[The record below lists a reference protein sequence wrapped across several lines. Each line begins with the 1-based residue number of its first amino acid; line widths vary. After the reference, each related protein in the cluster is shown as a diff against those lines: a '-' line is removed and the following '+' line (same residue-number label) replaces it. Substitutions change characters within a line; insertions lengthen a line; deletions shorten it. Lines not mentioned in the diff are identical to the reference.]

1 MQKADNTHLAR
12 LYHYNNC
19 LTREY
24 VYKNSHL
31 VLKVYNKLMLLII
44 SDKVYC
50 YLETQKR
57 SIYNILT
64 SGGLD
69 MEKIYK
75 AMTIAGSDASGGAG
89 LEADLKT
96 FQELDVYGMVAI
108 TAIVTMKPEDWSHEV
123 FTIEL
128 PIIKK
133 QIETI
138 VAGVGVNAMK
148 TGMLGSAELVEL
160 VADSIDKYELHNV
173 VIDPVMV
180 CKGVDDIL
188 IPTAAA
194 AIKEL
199 LVKRATVITPNLIE
213 AAYLANMNEI
223 KTIADMQEAATRIHE
238 AGAKIVIIKGGER
251 FSKEQAI
258 DLIYEGNEYHT
269 LALDIIKPAYN
280 HGAGCTYSA
289 AITAMLAK
297 GVAPR
302 IAIQTAIEY
311 IRAALQYSFPI
322 NKFTGPTN
330 HMAWRQY
337 KS

>member
-1 MQKADNTHLAR
+1 
-12 LYHYNNC
+12 
-19 LTREY
+19 
-24 VYKNSHL
+24 
-31 VLKVYNKLMLLII
+31 
-44 SDKVYC
+44 
-50 YLETQKR
+50 
-57 SIYNILT
+57 
-64 SGGLD
+64 

-89 LEADLKT
+89 LEADIKT
-96 FQELDVYGMVAI
+96 FQELDVYGMVAL
-108 TAIVTMKPEDWSHEV
+108 TAIVTMKPDDWAHEV
-123 FTIEL
+123 FPIEL
-128 PIIKK
+128 PIVKK

-138 VAGVGVNAMK
+138 VAGVGVDAMK

-160 VADSIDKYELHNV
+160 VADSIDKYSLHNV

-188 IPTAAA
+188 VPTAAA

-213 AAYLANMNEI
+213 AAYLAGMKEI
-223 KTIADMQEAATRIHE
+223 KNIADMQEAATRIHE
-238 AGAKIVIIKGGER
+238 AGAKIVIIKGGDR
-251 FSKEQAI
+251 FNKEQAS
-258 DLIYEGNEYHT
+258 DLIFEGNEHHT
-269 LALDIIKPAYN
+269 VALDIIKPAYN

-302 IAIQTAIEY
+302 IAIQTAIAY
-311 IRAALQYSFPI
+311 IRAALEHSFPL

-330 HMAWRQY
+330 HMAWRQH
-337 KS
+337 KEKI

>member
-1 MQKADNTHLAR
+1 MN
-12 LYHYNNC
+12 
-19 LTREY
+19 
-24 VYKNSHL
+24 
-31 VLKVYNKLMLLII
+31 
-44 SDKVYC
+44 
-50 YLETQKR
+50 
-57 SIYNILT
+57 
-64 SGGLD
+64 
-69 MEKIYK
+69 KIYK

-96 FQELDVYGMVAI
+96 FQELDVYGMVAL
-108 TAIVTMKPEDWSHEV
+108 TAIVTMTPDTWAHEV
-123 FTIEL
+123 FPVEL
-128 PIIKK
+128 SIVKK

-138 VAGVGVNAMK
+138 VAGVGVQAMK

-160 VADSIDKYELHNV
+160 VADSIDKYQLHNV

-180 CKGVDDIL
+180 CKGVDDIMV
-188 IPTAAA
+188 PTAAA

-213 AAYLANMNEI
+213 AAYLAGMETIN
-223 KTIADMQEAATRIHE
+223 TIADMQEAATRIHE

-251 FSKEQAI
+251 FDKTQAI
-258 DLIYEGNEYHT
+258 DLVYDGKEYHT

-289 AITAMLAK
+289 AVTATLAK
-297 GVAPR
+297 GLSPE
-302 IAIQTAIEY
+302 IAIKTAVDY
-311 IRAALQYSFPI
+311 IRAALKYSFPL

-337 KS
+337 K